1 MSFITVKCPSW
12 DYETVADWNSI
23 LAARSKAALVRLRQ
37 LSPERRIALGRDGR
51 PVHGQYFAGLTPPGC
66 AYYAGHYRGED
77 FTCLKDYRVI
87 IQGDPFVGHAPDRV
101 QTDMEIYA
109 ADFVQVV
116 ADGDFV
122 WAVNNTVVSPAEK
135 LYRIVQLGVAV
146 FVYFLQI
153 HPYANGNGHLARFF
167 LIAFLARYNIYLAR
181 WPLHPRPQDPP
192 YSELIR
198 RYRRGDRASLEHFVL
213 SCI

>member
-87 IQGDPFVGHAPDRV
+87 TKAIHSSGTLLIGSKPTWRFSR
-101 QTDMEIYA
+101 QTLCRL
-109 ADFVQVV
+109 
-116 ADGDFV
+116 
-122 WAVNNTVVSPAEK
+122 SPMVISFE
-135 LYRIVQLGVAV
+135 L
-146 FVYFLQI
+146 
-153 HPYANGNGHLARFF
+153 
-167 LIAFLARYNIYLAR
+167 LIT
-181 WPLHPRPQDPP
+181 Q
-192 YSELIR
+192 
-198 RYRRGDRASLEHFVL
+198 
-213 SCI
+213 